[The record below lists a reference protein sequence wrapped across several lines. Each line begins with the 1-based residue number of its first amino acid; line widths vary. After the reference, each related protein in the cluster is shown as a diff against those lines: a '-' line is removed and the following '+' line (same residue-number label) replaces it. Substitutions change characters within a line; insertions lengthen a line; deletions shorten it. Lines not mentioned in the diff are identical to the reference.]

1 MNFTHVT
8 IHSVQVFI
16 LHENIHATRMA
27 TLCANLGVPRN
38 DGLDGEASP
47 ERGSFFRFQV
57 YKRVGI
63 SKVEVYDRVRK
74 SVF

>member
-1 MNFTHVT
+1 
-8 IHSVQVFI
+8 
-16 LHENIHATRMA
+16 MA

-47 ERGSFFRFQV
+47 ERGSFFRFLV